1 MEIDKMNEAWFALQV
16 RARHESLAATHL
28 NGKGY
33 QCFLP
38 LQKSRRQWSDR
49 SKDLE
54 QPLFPG
60 YIFCRFDPLHRLPIL
75 VTPGVALIVGVAKI
89 PAPIDEAEIAA
100 IEAAVKSGLPS
111 QPWPFLQIGQRVRI
125 DQGPLCGVQGI
136 LHEIRSRHHLI
147 LSVTLLRRSIALH
160 IEGTWVTA
168 LSSST
173 EARALGTKFLATSP
187 SL

>member
-16 RARHESLAATHL
+16 RDRHESMVATHL

-60 YIFCRFDPLHRLPIL
+60 YVFCRFDPLNRLPIL

-125 DQGPLCGVQGI
+125 DQGPLCGVEGI
-136 LHEIRSRHHLI
+136 LHEIRSRHHLV

-160 IEGTWVTA
+160 IDGTWVTRSPLLRRLA
-168 LSSST
+168 PC
-173 EARALGTKFLATSP
+173 GTKLLATSP